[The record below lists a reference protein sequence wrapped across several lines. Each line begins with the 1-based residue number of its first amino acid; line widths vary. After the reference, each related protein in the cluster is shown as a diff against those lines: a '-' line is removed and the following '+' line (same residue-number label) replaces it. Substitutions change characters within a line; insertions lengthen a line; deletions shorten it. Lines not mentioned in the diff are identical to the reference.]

1 MTTRLLP
8 VAAFLMLCFSPAIE
22 ATDVTGDWAVTIT
35 TAEGKMTGKASLKQ
49 TGDKVTGHIGP
60 SDDATI
66 SIEGDLIAR
75 KLTLKTN
82 PRPGRTAAFDS
93 CDLTVDDERM
103 VGTIRGGDAG
113 EGTIEFIR
121 IRP

>member
-1 MTTRLLP
+1 MTTRLLI
-8 VAAFLMLCFSPAIE
+8 VAGFLMLCFSPAIE
-22 ATDVTGDWAVTIT
+22 AADVTGHWAVTIT
-35 TAEGKMTGKASLKQ
+35 TAEGKITGKASLKQ
-49 TGDKVTGHIGP
+49 TGDKVTGQIGP

-66 SIEGDLIAR
+66 SIEGVLTAL

-93 CDLTVDDERM
+93 CDLTVDDEKM
-103 VGTIRGGDAG
+103 AGTIRGGDAG